1 MMGDIPP
8 QAIPMDYFDSLIERS
23 NAFAENGFAEGLRML
38 PSRQTVVIG
47 CVDPRVEPADIFD
60 LLPGEAV
67 VIRNVGAR
75 INPALL
81 ETMAILRAV
90 AQSKGKEIGEGWNL
104 VLLHH
109 TDCGII
115 GCYDHAPELLAKHL
129 GTSVAALADLNIKD
143 PHAAVRQDVET
154 LKGIEALPGGFM
166 VSGLVYD
173 VTTGRTE
180 TVVAPTRLRDAP

>member
-1 MMGDIPP
+1 MTF
-8 QAIPMDYFDSLIERS
+8 FDSLIERS
-23 NAFAENGFAEGLRML
+23 VVFAENGFAEGLKML
-38 PSRQTVVIG
+38 PSKKTVVIG

-60 LLPGEAV
+60 LLPGDAV

-75 INPALL
+75 INPALV
-81 ETMAILRAV
+81 ETMAILQAV
-90 AQSKGKEIGEGWNL
+90 ARSKGKDIGEGWNL

-115 GCYDHAPELLAKHL
+115 PCYEHAPELLARHL
-129 GTSVAALADLNIKD
+129 GTSIGALADMAIGD

-154 LKGIEALPGGFM
+154 LRGMDALPGGFM

-173 VTTGRTE
+173 VATGRTE
-180 TVVAPTRLRDAP
+180 TVVAPVRLRDGR

>member
-1 MMGDIPP
+1 
-8 QAIPMDYFDSLIERS
+8 MDYFDSLIARS
-23 NAFAENGFAEGLRML
+23 EAFAENGYADGLKML
-38 PSRQTVVIG
+38 PSKQTVIVG

-75 INPALL
+75 INPQLL

-90 AQSKGKEIGEGWNL
+90 AQSKGKEIGQGWNL

-115 GCYDHAPELLAKHL
+115 GCYHHAPALLAKHL
-129 GTSVAALADLNIKD
+129 GTSVEALADLYIDD
-143 PHAAVRQDVET
+143 PRAAVRKDIEI
-154 LKGIEALPGGFM
+154 LKGVGELPGGFM
-166 VSGLVYD
+166 ISGLVYD
-173 VTTGRTE
+173 VATGHTE
-180 TVVAPTRLRDAP
+180 TVVAPTRLRDTA